1 MYLIALGET
10 AVVVNLHFFPMSDNT
25 DEILL
30 VASENYREGKELFAI
45 NVYGCS
51 ISDILLTIMIMPF
64 LFSIYHELCKI
75 IRRSN
80 VRVCFELLMSS
91 FMQTPRNMLS

>member
-1 MYLIALGET
+1 MLSNFTI
-10 AVVVNLHFFPMSDNT
+10 FSMSDNT
-25 DEILL
+25 EEILL

-64 LFSIYHELCKI
+64 LFSIYHELCNLMN
-75 IRRSN
+75 RSN
-80 VRVCFELLMSS
+80 VRLCFDLLNRSS
-91 FMQTPRNMLS
+91 IKMPQNVLF